1 MSNCTAPL
9 LSVVRA
15 LTCAACLLVVFSCAA
30 PPPKATSRE
39 AYTSPQNP
47 IQQAQLELDKAADKQ
62 SPERDSH
69 LIRAAD
75 LFAGQKRYARAEEA
89 LKQVNA
95 SLIDTPLLA
104 RYTLL
109 YATIALQD
117 ERYYLARS
125 LLNNEQLSLN
135 VGEMSADQRRTWHQ
149 QRGELYALL
158 GDHLLSVQE
167 YSQLGVLLDDR
178 AEIAAIHDKIWH
190 ALGQVSEQMLRAAA
204 SSTTDTTLAG
214 WYQLSLFSRDA
225 QGDIARQLDQIA
237 TWRQTNSNHPAA
249 RVMPTS
255 LQRAAEAR
263 GALPRS
269 LALLLPLSGDLASV
283 GEALRDGILA
293 AYYGGMAKGVE
304 PPAVRI
310 YDSSS
315 GDPSALYD
323 QAVEDGADL
332 VIGPLAK
339 DKLQSLMARPTL
351 AVPVLG
357 LNYVDDTPNPHA
369 NLYQFGLAV
378 GDETRQLADRAWIH
392 GRRSALVIRPDTMW
406 GNNALETF
414 RQRWDQKGGLL
425 LTTTPYRADQLDYAT
440 FLRSSLLLSDS
451 QERAARLQ
459 RTLGKNVNYIP
470 RRRQDVDMVL
480 LLAYPE
486 QGRQLK
492 PTLDFLFASDLPI
505 YATSHIY
512 GGSANP
518 SQDQD
523 LDGIQFTAMP
533 WTIPALAET
542 RIAPHKP
549 LATAYRNLFAMGV
562 DAYRLHQWLALLQ
575 AMPETSIQGQTGSL
589 AMGPENHV
597 TRTQP
602 LAAFRGGRVIVAP
615 TVVESGSR

>member
-1 MSNCTAPL
+1 M
-9 LSVVRA
+9 
-15 LTCAACLLVVFSCAA
+15 AAG
-30 PPPKATSRE
+30 
-39 AYTSPQNP
+39 
-47 IQQAQLELDKAADKQ
+47 KQ

-69 LIRAAD
+69 FIRAAD
-75 LFAGQKRYARAEEA
+75 LFAGEKRYANAEEA

-135 VGEMSADQRRTWHQ
+135 VAAMTAAQRRTWHR

-167 YSQLGVLLDDR
+167 YSQLGALLIDH
-178 AEIAAIHDKIWH
+178 AEIAAVHDKIWH
-190 ALGQVSEQMLRAAA
+190 DLGQVSEQALRLAA
-204 SSTTDTTLAG
+204 SSTTDQTLAG

-237 TWRQTNSNHPAA
+237 SWRQTNSNHPAA

-255 LQRAAEAR
+255 LQRAAETR
-263 GALPRS
+263 SDLPRS
-269 LALLLPLSGDLASV
+269 LALLLPLSGNLADA

-293 AYYGGMAKGVE
+293 AYYGSMAKGVK
-304 PPAVRI
+304 PPSIRI
-310 YDSSS
+310 YDSSG
-315 GDPSALYD
+315 GDVSALYD
-323 QAVEDGADL
+323 QAVQDGADL

-339 DKLQSLMARPTL
+339 DQLQNLMARPVL
-351 AVPVLG
+351 EVPVLG
-357 LNYVDDTPNPHA
+357 LNYADEALNPHA

-378 GDETRQLADRAWIH
+378 GDETRQIAERAWVH
-392 GRRSALVIRPDTMW
+392 GRRSALVIRPDTPW
-406 GNNALETF
+406 GSNALDTF
-414 RQRWDQKGGLL
+414 RQRWEPKGGLL
-425 LTTTPYRADQLDYAT
+425 LTTTPYRSDQLDYAT

-480 LLAYPE
+480 MLTQPE

-512 GGSANP
+512 GGYPNP

-533 WTIPALAET
+533 WTIPSLAET
-542 RIAPHKP
+542 DIAPQKP
-549 LATAYRNLFAMGV
+549 LSTAYRNLFAMGV
-562 DAYRLHQWLALLQ
+562 DAYRLHQWLTLLKAL
-575 AMPETSIQGQTGSL
+575 PDTSIQGQTGSL
-589 AMGPENHV
+589 TMGHENRV

-602 LAAFRGGRVIVAP
+602 LAAFRGGRVMVAP
-615 TVVESGSR
+615 TVLASENR